1 MSAAEDG
8 GGSIPPGADAAPSP
22 WRLSSGLLKIIAI
35 GLVAGLFSS
44 LFGVGGGIVAVPL
57 LMMLAG
63 FPAHEATGTSL
74 AAIVITATVGAT
86 LYAIEGEVD
95 FARAALVGIPA
106 VGGVLLGTAL
116 QQRIPARNLTFA
128 FAALLVGLG
137 IWMLLGDGTEAAA
150 GSSADTRTIVA
161 ALAAGIAAGILAGL
175 FGVGGGILFV
185 PALAAL
191 GLGQLSAE
199 ATSLVAVIPTVARGR
214 LPAARLRER
223 AGQDRL
229 HPRRLIRGRGLRRCP
244 RRPRGRRIAPPQAV
258 RRAPHRDGGAAR
270 VAVGEGAEEDLTLPA
285 PLGAGSVCE
294 WI

>member
-8 GGSIPPGADAAPSP
+8 GTPVPPGTEAARSP

-116 QQRIPARNLTFA
+116 QQRIPARNLTFG
-128 FAALLVGLG
+128 FAALLIGLG
-137 IWMLLGDGTEAAA
+137 IWMLLGDGT
-150 GSSADTRTIVA
+150 
-161 ALAAGIAAGILAGL
+161 
-175 FGVGGGILFV
+175 
-185 PALAAL
+185 
-191 GLGQLSAE
+191 
-199 ATSLVAVIPTVARGR
+199 
-214 LPAARLRER
+214 
-223 AGQDRL
+223 
-229 HPRRLIRGRGLRRCP
+229 
-244 RRPRGRRIAPPQAV
+244 
-258 RRAPHRDGGAAR
+258 
-270 VAVGEGAEEDLTLPA
+270 
-285 PLGAGSVCE
+285 
-294 WI
+294 

>member
-1 MSAAEDG
+1 MSATRTSSRPG
-8 GGSIPPGADAAPSP
+8 GDPEPKPAAPF
-22 WRLSSGLLKIIAI
+22 RLDSGHVKIIAI

-63 FPAHEATGTSL
+63 FPAREATGTSL

-106 VGGVLLGTAL
+106 VGGVLFGTAL

-137 IWMLLGDGTEAAA
+137 AWMLLGDGSEAAA
-150 GSSADTRTIVA
+150 GSSSDTRTIVA

-191 GLGQLSAE
+191 GLGQLAAE
-199 ATSLVAVIPTVARGR
+199 ATSLVAVIPTVAVGAYRQHGYGNVR
-214 LPAARLRER
+214 VRTACILGISSVAGVYVGVLVALAADESHLRK
-223 AGQDRL
+223 L
-229 HPRRLIRGRGLRRCP
+229 FGLLLL
-244 RRPRGRRIAPPQAV
+244 AT
-258 RRAPHRDGGAAR
+258 AAQLAWKSAR
-270 VAVGEGAEEDLTLPA
+270 T
-285 PLGAGSVCE
+285 SKQT
-294 WI
+294 

>member
-1 MSAAEDG
+1 VTPDRNPASAPTEAG
-8 GGSIPPGADAAPSP
+8 TASASSAP
-22 WRLSSGLLKIIAI
+22 WRLNSGHVKIIAI

-63 FPAHEATGTSL
+63 FPAREATGTSL

-106 VGGVLLGTAL
+106 VGGVLFGTAL

-128 FAALLVGLG
+128 FAALLVALG
-137 IWMLLGDGTEAAA
+137 GWMVLGDGAEAAA
-150 GSSADTRTIVA
+150 GSSADTRTVVA
-161 ALAAGIAAGILAGL
+161 AVTAGVAAGILAGL

-185 PALAAL
+185 PALVAL

-199 ATSLVAVIPTVARGR
+199 ATSLVAVIPTVAVGAYRQHGYGNVR
-214 LPAARLRER
+214 VRTAFLLGVASVAGVYVGVLVALAADESHLRK
-223 AGQDRL
+223 L
-229 HPRRLIRGRGLRRCP
+229 FGLLLLATAVQLAWRSAK
-244 RRPRGRRIAPPQAV
+244 APKP
-258 RRAPHRDGGAAR
+258 
-270 VAVGEGAEEDLTLPA
+270 T
-285 PLGAGSVCE
+285 
-294 WI
+294 

>member
-1 MSAAEDG
+1 MTAAE
-8 GGSIPPGADAAPSP
+8 STPTSPAPEADAPAAPR
-22 WRLSSGLLKIIAI
+22 RLHSGHVKIIAI

-63 FPAHEATGTSL
+63 FPARQATGTSL

-86 LYAIEGEVD
+86 LYAFEGEVD

-137 IWMLLGDGTEAAA
+137 AWMLLGDGAEAAA
-150 GSSADTRTIVA
+150 DSSADTRTIVA
-161 ALAAGIAAGILAGL
+161 ALAAGVAAGILAGL

-185 PALAAL
+185 PALVAL

-199 ATSLVAVIPTVARGR
+199 ATSLVAVIPTVAVGAYRQHGYGNVHVR
-214 LPAARLRER
+214 TACILGVSSVIGVYVGVLVALAADEAHL
-223 AGQDRL
+223 
-229 HPRRLIRGRGLRRCP
+229 RRLFGLLLVATAVQLAWKSAKAP
-244 RRPRGRRIAPPQAV
+244 RTA
-258 RRAPHRDGGAAR
+258 
-270 VAVGEGAEEDLTLPA
+270 
-285 PLGAGSVCE
+285 
-294 WI
+294 

>member
-1 MSAAEDG
+1 MNAAEDE
-8 GGSIPPGADAAPSP
+8 GSPAPSADASPSP
-22 WRLSSGLLKIIAI
+22 WRLTPGLLKIIGI

-74 AAIVITATVGAT
+74 AAIVITASVGAT

-128 FAALLVGLG
+128 FAVLLVGLG
-137 IWMLLGDGTEAAA
+137 LWMLLGSGNEAAA
-150 GSSADTRTIVA
+150 SSSADTRAIVA

-191 GLGQLSAE
+191 GLGQLAAE
-199 ATSLVAVIPTVARGR
+199 ATSLVAVIPTVLVGAYRQHGYGNVR
-214 LPAARLRER
+214 IKTACVLGVSSVAGVYVGVLVALAADESHLRKLFGVLLVATAAQLAWRSAKAARS
-223 AGQDRL
+223 G
-229 HPRRLIRGRGLRRCP
+229 
-244 RRPRGRRIAPPQAV
+244 
-258 RRAPHRDGGAAR
+258 
-270 VAVGEGAEEDLTLPA
+270 LTLPA
-285 PLGAGSVCE
+285 P
-294 WI
+294 

>member
-1 MSAAEDG
+1 VSAAEDDG
-8 GGSIPPGADAAPSP
+8 ASIPPGADATPSP

-86 LYAIEGEVD
+86 LYAIKGEVD

-150 GSSADTRTIVA
+150 RSASTDMRTIVA

-199 ATSLVAVIPTVARGR
+199 ATSLVAVIPTVLVGAYRQHGYGNVR
-214 LPAARLRER
+214 VKTACILGISSVAGVYVGVLVALAADESHLRKLFGVLLLATAAQLAWR
-223 AGQDRL
+223 SAKA
-229 HPRRLIRGRGLRRCP
+229 PR
-244 RRPRGRRIAPPQAV
+244 
-258 RRAPHRDGGAAR
+258 
-270 VAVGEGAEEDLTLPA
+270 TN
-285 PLGAGSVCE
+285 
-294 WI
+294 

>member
-1 MSAAEDG
+1 VSAAEDG
-8 GGSIPPGADAAPSP
+8 RGSIPPDADAASSP
-22 WRLSSGLLKIIAI
+22 WRLNSGLLKIIAI

-63 FPAHEATGTSL
+63 LPAHEATGTSL
-74 AAIVITATVGAT
+74 AAIVITATVGAA
-86 LYAIEGEVD
+86 LYAFEGEVD
-95 FARAALVGIPA
+95 FGRAALVGIPA

-137 IWMLLGDGTEAAA
+137 IWMLLGNGSEAAA
-150 GSSADTRTIVA
+150 RSASADTRTIVA

-185 PALAAL
+185 PALVAL

-199 ATSLVAVIPTVARGR
+199 ATSLVAVIPTVLVGAYRQYGYGNVR
-214 LPAARLRER
+214 VKTACILGVSSVAGVYVGVLVALAADESHLRKLFGVLLIATAAQLAWR
-223 AGQDRL
+223 SAKA
-229 HPRRLIRGRGLRRCP
+229 PRR
-244 RRPRGRRIAPPQAV
+244 
-258 RRAPHRDGGAAR
+258 
-270 VAVGEGAEEDLTLPA
+270 T
-285 PLGAGSVCE
+285 
-294 WI
+294 